1 MLVTSTLNNFL
12 STLIESINYGIN
24 DTMKESI
31 EANSSVIFVASRI
44 YLNLRCSI
52 DYDRDNATIMIT
64 PSNATVSNYYDRG
77 NESLIRITLTPIMV
91 ASYGKA

>member
-12 STLIESINYGIN
+12 GTLIESIDYGI
-24 DTMKESI
+24 DDARKEAI

-44 YLNLRCSI
+44 YINLRCSI
-52 DYDRDNATIMIT
+52 DYNRDNATIMIT
-64 PSNATVSNYYDRG
+64 PSNATVSNYYNKG